1 MGSGGSERYV
11 HMLVNE
17 EERVIFLKVQYL
29 FVEVFDVALIK
40 GTGRGGG

>member
-17 EERVIFLKVQYL
+17 EERVIFLKVL
-29 FVEVFDVALIK
+29 RFVEVFDVALIK
-40 GTGRGGG
+40 GTGCGGG

>member
-29 FVEVFDVALIK
+29 L
-40 GTGRGGG
+40 